1 MKGELFTV
9 VTDFDTYFVEVHYNR
24 QTMCYMVRVYRLPP
38 EVELDLPIP
47 FRFLKIPIEWMVQK
61 IAEDPLIQR
70 TYSVSKVRDPRKAV
84 MYTLFAYEFPFFM
97 EKKIRGMEKQV
108 HYDYEALAKEYFER
122 NKKQNQLPRKKID
135 WSKVPVHDYLEMEE

>member
-1 MKGELFTV
+1 MLGLDRNPDFYGDKGF
-9 VTDFDTYFVEVHYNR
+9 
-24 QTMCYMVRVYRLPP
+24 CRLPP

-47 FRFLKIPIEWMVQK
+47 FR
-61 IAEDPLIQR
+61 DPQ
-70 TYSVSKVRDPRKAV
+70 KAV

-122 NKKQNQLPRKKID
+122 NKKQNQFPGKKID